1 MSAPFPFSLFVL
13 LFFFSV
19 AASVVVIFL
28 NVDKMS

>member
-1 MSAPFPFSLFVL
+1 MSALFPFLFVL

>member
-1 MSAPFPFSLFVL
+1 MSALFSFLFVL

>member
-1 MSAPFPFSLFVL
+1 MSALFPFLFVL

-19 AASVVVIFL
+19 AAAVVVIFL